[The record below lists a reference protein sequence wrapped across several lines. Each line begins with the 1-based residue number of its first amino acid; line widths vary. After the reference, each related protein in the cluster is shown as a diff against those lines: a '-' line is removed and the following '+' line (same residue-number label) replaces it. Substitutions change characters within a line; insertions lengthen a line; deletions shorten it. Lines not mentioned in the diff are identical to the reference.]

1 MFKLNKNTR
10 DDVNE
15 AGLVIFLLTLNKY
28 MLAYAYHKKKNIPDL
43 VITMQITGYIESLLV
58 IPLKNIITLVFTIY
72 YLFNPSSTRTG
83 FAFTI
88 KLKKTLFVTQ
98 MAQIL
103 IFISVLLSILQLGS
117 C

>member
-1 MFKLNKNTR
+1 
-10 DDVNE
+10 
-15 AGLVIFLLTLNKY
+15 
-28 MLAYAYHKKKNIPDL
+28 
-43 VITMQITGYIESLLV
+43 MQITRYIESLLV
-58 IPLKNIITLVFTIY
+58 IPLNNIITLVFKMY
-72 YLFNPSSTRTG
+72 YLYDPSSTRSG

-103 IFISVLLSILQLGS
+103 TFISVLLSILQLGS

>member
-43 VITMQITGYIESLLV
+43 IITMQITGYIESLLV

-103 IFISVLLSILQLGS
+103 TFISVLLNICDGVF
-117 C
+117 